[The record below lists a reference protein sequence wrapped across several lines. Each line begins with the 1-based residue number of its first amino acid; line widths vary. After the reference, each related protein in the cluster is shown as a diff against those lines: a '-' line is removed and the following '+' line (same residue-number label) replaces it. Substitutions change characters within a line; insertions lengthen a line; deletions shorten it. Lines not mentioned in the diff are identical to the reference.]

1 MAQTMGYVT
10 VLGSDGRATVVAE
23 KGQGCSSCGAASQC
37 HGGRNAGKMETQ
49 ALNQAGAAVG
59 DRVSLTV
66 ASGTILAR
74 MAVLYL
80 VPVCGLL
87 SGAFVGELAVG
98 HGVVFALAGFVLGF
112 VVSITI
118 SRVWS
123 SAHPVLPVITRVHNT
138 RPVSVLNQVP
148 AGCDGKGH
156 IRS

>member
-37 HGGRNAGKMETQ
+37 HGGRAAGKMETQ

-66 ASGTILAR
+66 ASGTILSR

-80 VPVCGLL
+80 VPVFGLL
-87 SGAFVGELAVG
+87 TGAFVGEFVVG
-98 HGVVFALAGFVLGF
+98 HSVVFALAGFALGF
-112 VVSITI
+112 IVSITI
-118 SRVWS
+118 SRIWS
-123 SAHPVLPVITRVHNT
+123 STRPVLPVITRVYKT
-138 RPVSVLNQVP
+138 RAHP
-148 AGCDGKGH
+148 
-156 IRS
+156 